1 MPTFKHISDTIHIDE
16 IRIPINI
23 FRVLEPD
30 YRTSVGLESMFY
42 DGTSLTVRANGTTN
56 TQVGSWTDGD
66 RYISRK
72 QDFITLMNSI
82 RKENDDV
89 NREVDIFRDPIG
101 CRLKE
106 YPQINELVVA
116 LWEHLVEKKTAKES
130 GIEELQ
136 RKRIAVKDKYP
147 VKEKSNAS
155 DQLSGETEGL
165 LPKGTRRTRSRN
177 KSSR

>member
-16 IRIPINI
+16 IRIPMNI
-23 FRVLEPD
+23 FRILEPD
-30 YRTSVGLESMFY
+30 YRTCEGLESMFY
-42 DGTSLTVRANGTTN
+42 DGTSLTVRASGTTN

-72 QDFITLMNSI
+72 QDFIALMN
-82 RKENDDV
+82 DV
-89 NREVDIFRDPIG
+89 NRDVDVFRDPIG

-106 YPQINELVVA
+106 YPHINDLVVA
-116 LWEHLVEKKTAKES
+116 LWEHLVEKKTTKES

-136 RKRIAVKDKYP
+136 LKRIAVKDKYP